1 MGCDIHFYVERFS
14 DEPITNGPIDISEQR
29 DQKISSIL
37 EENKIEPRWISADK
51 WVLGDDKRW
60 EYIDRFY
67 SGRNYN
73 LFSILAGVRTWEEDV
88 AICKPKGIP
97 EDSSYAYKYECV
109 LWNGDAHSHSYFTL
123 EELLD
128 VDWESKDL
136 KWFEETIEKMKNIDH
151 DPKKVRCCFFFDN

>member
-97 EDSSYAYKYECV
+97 EDSSYAYKYEIK
-109 LWNGDAHSHSYFTL
+109 H
-123 EELLD
+123 
-128 VDWESKDL
+128 
-136 KWFEETIEKMKNIDH
+136 
-151 DPKKVRCCFFFDN
+151 P